1 VSRKA
6 GLFRLR
12 AEGAPC
18 PAEHAVD
25 DLGDLQPALADLVLE
40 LEEQAELRRGTGA
53 EIRVTGDE
61 VVTRTAGEDLDLVGH
76 ATTGD
81 SGRAEGGTR
90 RGGDAQVAPGAT
102 AGSGAAG

>member
-1 VSRKA
+1 
-6 GLFRLR
+6 
-12 AEGAPC
+12 
-18 PAEHAVD
+18 
-25 DLGDLQPALADLVLE
+25 
-40 LEEQAELRRGTGA
+40 
-53 EIRVTGDE
+53 VTGDE